1 MYYVMNEELKVS
13 FKLLNYY
20 NQYSTYL
27 SKINQTFQKE
37 LLFENIRFLGME
49 NKDCLRFELTNG
61 CQIIRRVD
69 DSDISYKA
77 LTDIEYNQDEI
88 DKIVFKEI
96 IHQDKMVIINNH

>member
-1 MYYVMNEELKVS
+1 MNEELKVS

-27 SKINQTFQKE
+27 SNINQTFQKE
-37 LLFENIRFLGME
+37 LVFENIRFLGME
-49 NKDCLRFELTNG
+49 NKDCLRFELNNG

-69 DSDISYKA
+69 DSDISYDA

-96 IHQDKMVIINNH
+96 IHQDKMVIINND

>member
-1 MYYVMNEELKVS
+1 MNEELKVS

-27 SKINQTFQKE
+27 SNINQTFQKE
-37 LLFENIRFLGME
+37 LVFENIRFLGME
-49 NKDCLRFELTNG
+49 NKDCLRFELNNG

-96 IHQDKMVIINNH
+96 IHQDKIVIINND

>member
-1 MYYVMNEELKVS
+1 MNEELKVS

-20 NQYSTYL
+20 NRYSTYL

-49 NKDCLRFELTNG
+49 NKDCLRFELNNG
-61 CQIIRRVD
+61 RQIIRRVD
-69 DSDISYKA
+69 DSDISYEA

-88 DKIVFKEI
+88 DKIAFKEI
-96 IHQDKMVIINNH
+96 IHDDKVVIINNDLNN